1 MPEYKEEQPGIDT
14 QLCLF
19 VKPYNYMSTILL
31 LFNPFLYT
39 LFAYLLLHHVGLSAC
54 LPVCLRVRVR
64 VRERARVRVRVR
76 ARMHACMR
84 ACVLACLLTCARSAC
99 AFKHTCVTYMKKM
112 HADIPIYIRTHSPHE
127 MCYQYGSYHYDC
139 AVLLCVW
146 VLDGFGF
153 QEMFK
158 SYVQSLLP
166 AWS

>member
-84 ACVLACLLTCARSAC
+84 ACVHACLLACLPVRGAPAHSSIHAS
-99 AFKHTCVTYMKKM
+99 HT
-112 HADIPIYIRTHSPHE
+112 
-127 MCYQYGSYHYDC
+127 
-139 AVLLCVW
+139 
-146 VLDGFGF
+146 
-153 QEMFK
+153 
-158 SYVQSLLP
+158 
-166 AWS
+166 